1 MGTALS
7 THLSPLTPF
16 PGFDATAHIS
26 EETRKARS
34 AIPRAMFWSIC
45 MNAALAFGMVIIFLY
60 CLGPVDGVLES
71 SYPLMAIALNATQST
86 IGASGLLGALL
97 ATVVLVSIG
106 SVTSASRLTWAWAR
120 DGV

>member
-1 MGTALS
+1 
-7 THLSPLTPF
+7 
-16 PGFDATAHIS
+16 
-26 EETRKARS
+26 
-34 AIPRAMFWSIC
+34 MFWSIC

-60 CLGPVDGVLES
+60 CLGPIDDVMGS
-71 SYPLMAIALNATQST
+71 SYPLMAICLNATKSKV
-86 IGASGLLGALL
+86 GSSALLGLLL